1 MNQKLQNLLDA
12 IQQSSH
18 LSDDEIKALSK
29 TVKEVEKEMEITS
42 FKLDRTEKVKRTTA
56 ILLEETIEEL
66 EQKRKAIEATY
77 HELEIE
83 SSLERVRTVAMT
95 MMKPDN
101 LLNIAES
108 VFKELQC
115 LGFTELRNAIIQTFV
130 DDKKYFNDYDF
141 SDVTGGWISRIPYT
155 GHPIIEKFVKNIR
168 KNSDV
173 FVETVISGKE
183 MEEWMAFRKANGEV
197 NDPRLYG
204 IQELFYYHYSIG
216 EGDIGISTFSSISA
230 EKQNLLK
237 RFRNVFDL
245 AYQRYTDIQKAEEQ
259 AREAQLETSLE
270 RVRAQAMAMRKP
282 EDLTGICEVLYAELH
297 TLGFAE
303 IRNAMINIHDDEKET
318 FVNYDY
324 SNEIGKS
331 INHLTYN
338 IHPLIEKQI
347 KEIRNAEGFSETSY
361 TGKDL
366 EDMITFRKKIG
377 EKDDPRIEQAN
388 TLYYYFYSIGTG
400 SIGISTFNIV
410 AGEKLDVLKR
420 FRNVF
425 TLAYQRYTDIAL
437 AEAQAREAQI
447 EAAMEKVRS
456 RSLVMHKSDEL
467 NEVVAILFEK
477 LKELKIPFTAVGI
490 GIYINGSKDL
500 NAFVC
505 GENEGGLVITNYRLP
520 YFNHKIAKD
529 FNKARTEQ
537 LEFFI
542 GHYSKEEKDAFYTY
556 VFEHTEEFRYLP
568 DDIKRMIF
576 ESPSYTITMVAVNH
590 ALFNINDFEGKTL
603 SENEVDIIKRFA
615 KVFDQTYTRFLDL
628 QKAEAQAREAQ
639 IELGLER
646 VRSRAMAMQN
656 SNELAVIVDTVFK
669 ELTKLNVL
677 LDRCIIMIYD
687 PKTLG
692 SIWWLANPEPAF
704 APVGFLVKYHEHKPY
719 LDYIKAWKDRT
730 LKWEYVLEGTDKKEW
745 DEFVFAET
753 ELSLLPAP
761 VIAGMKSFDR
771 IFLNVSF
778 NNFGSLTASSVEPIQ
793 EEHFDILLRFAKV
806 FDSTYTRFNDLKQ
819 AEAQVREAQIELGL
833 ERVRAR
839 AMAMQKSD
847 ELADAAQLL
856 YREFGNL
863 DINTFSCGYM
873 FVDEAKQTQ
882 TAWVVLPDGSLLP
895 NFIVFPLKGDQVL
908 DSRYKDWKEKKP
920 IHVFELKGEANKE
933 HHRFLANY
941 VPPFVVDDI
950 FSKIPDRII
959 FNCANFSDGYLL
971 ILAAEH
977 FSPAEQQTIIRFTKV
992 FEQTYTRFLDLQKAE
1007 AQAREAKIE
1016 TALEKARS
1024 RTMGMHSSDELPEV
1038 ANVLF
1043 LEVQALGIP
1052 AWSCGYNILTEDKK
1066 SAKCWMSSEGTLQTP
1081 FKLRLFGEASFAEWG
1096 DFLHSE
1102 KTMLV
1107 QELGDKA
1114 LDEHYAYM
1122 KSFPDLKST
1131 FDQIGEL
1138 GLSLPT
1144 YQINHLCKFTQGFL
1158 LFITYEKV
1166 PDAHEIFK
1174 RFTKVFEQTY
1184 TRFLDLKNA
1193 EAREVIA
1200 VREASLDRVRGEI
1213 ASMRTAEDL
1222 QRITPLVWRELTAL
1236 GVPFFRCGLF
1246 IVDELAEVIHFY
1258 LSTPDGKPLAA
1269 LELPFQGINV
1279 TKEAIANWRLQK
1291 VYTTHWSKE
1300 EFIAFA
1306 NNLLDQGQIKNTSTY
1321 LGGSEAP
1328 ESLTLQFVPF
1338 KQGMLYVGS
1347 ENVLNEL
1354 QIDSV
1359 KALANA
1365 FSTAYA
1371 RYEDFIK
1378 LESAK
1383 QQIEK
1388 TLEELKATQ
1397 KQLIQSEKMASLGE
1411 LTAGIAHEIQNPLNF
1426 VNNFSEVSTELLD
1439 EMNVEIA
1446 KGNLEDAKQIAEDLK
1461 QNLQKINHH
1470 GKRAGD
1476 IVKGMLQHSRNTSN
1490 TTKEPTD
1497 INKLADEYL
1506 RLAYHGLRAKDK
1518 SFNATMKTNFDES
1531 LSADEAGIGNINII
1545 PQDIGR
1551 VILNLIT
1558 NAFYAVNEKK
1568 KSGIE
1573 GYEPTVSISTKKENN
1588 KVLITVKDNGNGIP
1602 QKILDK
1608 IFQPFFTTKPT
1619 GQGTGLG
1626 LSLSYDIVKAHG
1638 GDLKVETKEGEGLP
1652 AGQAGSTFIIQLPI
1666 P

>member
-1 MNQKLQNLLDA
+1 MLDVC
-12 IQQSSH
+12 
-18 LSDDEIKALSK
+18 K
-29 TVKEVEKEMEITS
+29 
-42 FKLDRTEKVKRTTA
+42 
-56 ILLEETIEEL
+56 
-66 EQKRKAIEATY
+66 
-77 HELEIE
+77 
-83 SSLERVRTVAMT
+83 
-95 MMKPDN
+95 
-101 LLNIAES
+101 
-108 VFKELQC
+108 
-115 LGFTELRNAIIQTFV
+115 IISQ
-130 DDKKYFNDYDF
+130 
-141 SDVTGGWISRIPYT
+141 
-155 GHPIIEKFVKNIR
+155 
-168 KNSDV
+168 
-173 FVETVISGKE
+173 
-183 MEEWMAFRKANGEV
+183 
-197 NDPRLYG
+197 
-204 IQELFYYHYSIG
+204 
-216 EGDIGISTFSSISA
+216 
-230 EKQNLLK
+230 
-237 RFRNVFDL
+237 
-245 AYQRYTDIQKAEEQ
+245 
-259 AREAQLETSLE
+259 QLELLQ
-270 RVRAQAMAMRKP
+270 V
-282 EDLTGICEVLYAELH
+282 
-297 TLGFAE
+297 
-303 IRNAMINIHDDEKET
+303 
-318 FVNYDY
+318 
-324 SNEIGKS
+324 
-331 INHLTYN
+331 
-338 IHPLIEKQI
+338 
-347 KEIRNAEGFSETSY
+347 KEIRNVQTAIFYKEKGTYMNYEYYAKHDKTFITETSF
-361 TGKDL
+361 TNS
-366 EDMITFRKKIG
+366 EIHTAFAAQMMR
-377 EKDDPRIEQAN
+377 
-388 TLYYYFYSIGTG
+388 GTG
-400 SIGISTFNIV
+400 EFFSTNLNEKEVKEWIAYQKTTNVFIDDFLYNTTSLNYYWYSLGAIALGISTYVPLEQNDTNLFN
-410 AGEKLDVLKR
+410 R
-420 FRNVF
+420 FVKVF
-425 TLAYQRYTDIAL
+425 ELAYRRYLDIEK

-447 EAAMEKVRS
+447 ELALERVRARTMAMQHSEELAEVSFLLDSQVRALGIKTRGCAFNIYGENESTEWFSSEAGTMPTYKTPRENVFLRYYEAGQSGETIYIEEFADEVCTAHYNYLCTVLVMGDALNEMIANGGSFPVRQIDHVVYFKYGYLLFITLEPVPEAHDIFKRFGKVFEQTYTRFLDLQKAEAQAKEANIETALEKVRS
-456 RSLVMHKSDEL
+456 LSLVMHKSDEL

-556 VFEHTEEFRYLP
+556 VLEHTPEFRHLP

-615 KVFDQTYTRFLDL
+615 RVFDQAYTRFLDL
-628 QKAEAQAREAQ
+628 QKAEVQAREAK
-639 IELGLER
+639 IELALER
-646 VRSRAMAMQN
+646 VRARAMAMQK
-656 SNELAVIVDTVFK
+656 SE
-669 ELTKLNVL
+669 ELTEAAQL
-677 LDRCIIMIYD
+677 LYYEFG
-687 PKTLG
+687 TLG
-692 SIWWLANPEPAF
+692 INTFTCGYVFIKDEKNIQTAWVVLPDGTLLPNFIDFPLTGDH
-704 APVGFLVKYHEHKPY
+704 VMDNRY
-719 LDYIKAWKDRT
+719 KAWKEKQP
-730 LKWEYVLEGTDKKEW
+730 LHVCKIQGEVNKEHHRFLANHVTSNVA
-745 DEFVFAET
+745 DDFF
-753 ELSLLPAP
+753 SHIPDP
-761 VIAGMKSFDR
+761 VIFYSA
-771 IFLNVSF
+771 
-778 NNFGSLTASSVEPIQ
+778 NFSEGYLFIIASELFSPD
-793 EEHFDILLRFAKV
+793 EEQTIVRFAKV
-806 FDSTYTRFNDLKQ
+806 FEMTYTRFNDLKQ
-819 AEAQVREAQIELGL
+819 AEAQAREAQIETAL
-833 ERVRAR
+833 ERVRSKT
-839 AMAMQKSD
+839 MAMHNSTDVGETVATMFNQLVHLGITTNRCGILIFSETNITEVWTAKQNSSGEVNLIIGHLDVAIHPMLTACRIAWKKSEQVFTFEMKDDEVINYYTAINNYPNYPTRFNIVSLPSKENFAGFFFADGAVFAFTD
-847 ELADAAQLL
+847 ELILL
-856 YREFGNL
+856 ESSQIFKRFANVFG
-863 DINTFSCGYM
+863 
-873 FVDEAKQTQ
+873 
-882 TAWVVLPDGSLLP
+882 
-895 NFIVFPLKGDQVL
+895 
-908 DSRYKDWKEKKP
+908 
-920 IHVFELKGEANKE
+920 
-933 HHRFLANY
+933 
-941 VPPFVVDDI
+941 
-950 FSKIPDRII
+950 
-959 FNCANFSDGYLL
+959 
-971 ILAAEH
+971 
-977 FSPAEQQTIIRFTKV
+977 
-992 FEQTYTRFLDLQKAE
+992 QTYRRFLDLQKAE
-1007 AQAREAKIE
+1007 TQAREAQIE
-1016 TALEKARS
+1016 TALERVRS
-1024 RTMGMHSSDELPEV
+1024 RTMAMYRSDEL
-1038 ANVLF
+1038 ALTIKILF
-1043 LEVQALGIP
+1043 E
-1052 AWSCGYNILTEDKK
+1052 EFRK
-1066 SAKCWMSSEGTLQTP
+1066 LQN
-1081 FKLRLFGEASFAEWG
+1081 E
-1096 DFLHSE
+1096 
-1102 KTMLV
+1102 
-1107 QELGDKA
+1107 
-1114 LDEHYAYM
+1114 EH
-1122 KSFPDLKST
+1122 
-1131 FDQIGEL
+1131 IGNNSR
-1138 GLSLPT
+1138 G
-1144 YQINHLCKFTQGFL
+1144 
-1158 LFITYEKV
+1158 FITTINEEKKCFELWITEIDGSEINKQFFIGFEEETTGKFIYDAWLTKQPYLICDLQGETLNKWLDYLAQTGFKIAPGIYGTRRINNFIYYSKGFIGITSSV
-1166 PDAHEIFK
+1166 PLSENSIHLLQ
-1174 RFTKVFEQTY
+1174 RFAKVFEQTY

-1246 IVDELAEVIHFY
+1246 IVDEPAEVIHFY

-1354 QIDSV
+1354 QIESV

-1388 TLEELKATQ
+1388 TLEELKTTQ

-1439 EMNVEIA
+1439 EMNEEIA

-1573 GYEPTVSISTKKENN
+1573 GYEPTVSLSTKKENN

-1602 QKILDK
+1602 KKILDK

-1638 GDLKVETKEGEGLP
+1638 GELKVETKEGEG
-1652 AGQAGSTFIIQLPI
+1652 STFTIQLPLQ
-1666 P
+1666 